1 MRGLSNSKPLSSTKF
16 AVVLWHILVIW
27 MLPRPWDFVQADK
40 IPGAIAAPESHP
52 VNLGS
57 VHVEKAV
64 RASSPDN
71 LDAYHARNAL
81 ARQFQGGTA
90 VSEPRSLQDWEMED
104 FVLLATVNG
113 HLQARDRKTGSM
125 KWELESVTPVVETT
139 YHRQNNTK
147 DTKDQIE
154 DDNLLWIVEPSE
166 EGALFRYHAELGLEV
181 KGFIYV

>member
-1 MRGLSNSKPLSSTKF
+1 M
-16 AVVLWHILVIW
+16 
-27 MLPRPWDFVQADK
+27 QADK
-40 IPGAIAAPESHP
+40 SPGAIAAPESHR
-52 VNLGS
+52 VDLGS

-64 RASSPDN
+64 RAPSHDT
-71 LDAYHARNAL
+71 LGAYHARNAL

-90 VSEPRSLQDWEMED
+90 ISEPRSLQDWEMED

-147 DTKDQIE
+147 EQIE
-154 DDNLLWIVEPSE
+154 DDNFLWIVEPSE

>member
-1 MRGLSNSKPLSSTKF
+1 
-16 AVVLWHILVIW
+16 
-27 MLPRPWDFVQADK
+27 MLPRPWEFVQADK
-40 IPGAIAAPESHP
+40 SPGAIAVPEPHQ
-52 VNLGS
+52 VNQGS
-57 VHVEKAV
+57 VHIEKSVHAP
-64 RASSPDN
+64 SPDP

-147 DTKDQIE
+147 DQIE
-154 DDNLLWIVEPSE
+154 DDNFLWIVEPSE

-181 KGFIYV
+181 KSLVYV